1 MIEKHNETLMIE
13 KKIHLLNTLKEVGN
27 FAGVIFAKRNGELIH
42 QNVQEKFDISGFASM
57 CASVLESAIG
67 LGMNLGSQKIIKII
81 ADFNEVSILFAEVS
95 KDSFVIF
102 ILNEESNASYVLD
115 KWDQTLEDLRSS
127 N

>member
-1 MIEKHNETLMIE
+1 MNEKQNETHLVE
-13 KKIHLLNTLKEVGN
+13 KKIHLLNTLKEIGN
-27 FAGVIFAKRNGELIH
+27 FAGVIFAKRNGELIY
-42 QNVQEKFDISGFASM
+42 QNIQDEFDMSGFASM

-115 KWDQTLEDLRSS
+115 KLDHTLEDLRSS